1 MAKLNANTAGCE
13 GVFNYEKL
21 PIKTTSNK
29 SKVQQ
34 GKPESEGGRIIYVR
48 RHRII
53 HKMQDN
59 HLSLNASSDCCEG
72 IGVYLS

>member
-29 SKVQQ
+29 SKVRQ
-34 GKPESEGGRIIYVR
+34 GKAGE
-48 RHRII
+48 
-53 HKMQDN
+53 
-59 HLSLNASSDCCEG
+59 
-72 IGVYLS
+72 

>member
-1 MAKLNANTAGCE
+1 MRIRLDAKEFSITRNCQL
-13 GVFNYEKL
+13 KL
-21 PIKTTSNK
+21 HQINQK
-29 SKVQQ
+29 S
-34 GKPESEGGRIIYVR
+34 GKAKSESEGGRIIYVR